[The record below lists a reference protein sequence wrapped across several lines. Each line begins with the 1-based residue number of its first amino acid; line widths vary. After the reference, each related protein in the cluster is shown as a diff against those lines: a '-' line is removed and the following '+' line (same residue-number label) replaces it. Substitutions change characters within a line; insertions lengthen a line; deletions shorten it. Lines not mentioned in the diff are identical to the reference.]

1 VLPTLPGSHCTLS
14 AVNCLVANSGDSGYG
29 SYAIGN
35 ATENFLGCRFD
46 VATYATI
53 NRGGAVHYADST
65 PAAVAKLNTDLGLGL
80 SARELADIP
89 VRATVVNSRR
99 FGVMWHG
106 AGSVDVS
113 GGTILNSRE
122 STFLD
127 KGQQVAITV
136 DGSGG
141 ARLNPG
147 NGIIMQ
153 VIENDDPGPVMVDG
167 VLLNAGV
174 YTEPTGDPA
183 RDSGFDVTEVH
194 SGDATA
200 AFTDIRLQGDFYNAM
215 RGGLN
220 LALTYTRSRIEGV
233 ISASTSKHAVSTIT
247 SAQWRQLGE
256 VTNTPSAAVNNGVI
270 VELDSGSRW
279 TVTGTSYLTK
289 LVLAADAA
297 VTGAHG
303 RTVSMTVDGTATAVK
318 AGSSYSGAIVITVA

>member
-1 VLPTLPGSHCTLS
+1 MLPTLPGSHCTLS

-167 VLLNAGV
+167 VLLDAGV

-200 AFTDIRLQGDFYNAM
+200 AFTDIRLQGDFYNAC
-215 RGGLN
+215 
-220 LALTYTRSRIEGV
+220 
-233 ISASTSKHAVSTIT
+233 
-247 SAQWRQLGE
+247 
-256 VTNTPSAAVNNGVI
+256 
-270 VELDSGSRW
+270 
-279 TVTGTSYLTK
+279 
-289 LVLAADAA
+289 
-297 VTGAHG
+297 GAG
-303 RTVSMTVDGTATAVK
+303 
-318 AGSSYSGAIVITVA
+318 